1 MRSSPR
7 PRRRRRRYDGLPNGY
22 TRDLN
27 PKVPERPPPLPQVIA
42 ELWQLVVAYFKQ
54 ETLVP
59 LQQLV
64 RVVALGLA
72 GALLLGFGVVCVT
85 VGGLRLLQE
94 ETGSTFDGNWS
105 WAPYG
110 IMTVVLIV
118 FGVLTWKLG
127 TRKKRQEPYSV

>member
-1 MRSSPR
+1 M
-7 PRRRRRRYDGLPNGY
+7 
-22 TRDLN
+22 
-27 PKVPERPPPLPQVIA
+27 PERPPPLPQVIA
-42 ELWQLVVAYFKQ
+42 ELWELVVAYFKQ

-94 ETGSTFDGNWS
+94 ETGATFTGNWS
-105 WAPYG
+105 WAPYA
-110 IMTVVLIV
+110 IMTVVLLI
-118 FGVLTWKLG
+118 GGALTWKLG
-127 TRKKRQEPYSV
+127 TRKKRQETCPA

>member
-1 MRSSPR
+1 LPT
-7 PRRRRRRYDGLPNGY
+7 PRRRG
-22 TRDLN
+22 LN

-42 ELWQLVVAYFKQ
+42 ELWELVVAYFKQ
-54 ETLVP
+54 ETLAP

-94 ETGSTFDGNWS
+94 ETGSTFTGNWS
-105 WAPYG
+105 WAPYA
-110 IMTVVLIV
+110 IMTVVLIL
-118 FGVLTWKLG
+118 GGALTWKIG
-127 TRKKRQEPYSV
+127 TRKRPRREIHPV

>member
-1 MRSSPR
+1 MPT
-7 PRRRRRRYDGLPNGY
+7 PRRRG
-22 TRDLN
+22 LN

-42 ELWQLVVAYFKQ
+42 ELWELVVAYFKQ
-54 ETLVP
+54 ETLAP

-94 ETGSTFDGNWS
+94 ETGSTFTGNWS
-105 WAPYG
+105 WAPYA
-110 IMTVVLIV
+110 IMTVVQCMRLRRSHSLV
-118 FGVLTWKLG
+118 SRRARFL
-127 TRKKRQEPYSV
+127 Y

>member
-1 MRSSPR
+1 
-7 PRRRRRRYDGLPNGY
+7 
-22 TRDLN
+22 LN
-27 PKVPERPPPLPQVIA
+27 PNVPERPPPLPQVIA
-42 ELWQLVVAYFKQ
+42 ELWELVVAYFKQ

-94 ETGSTFDGNWS
+94 ETGSTFTGNWS
-105 WAPYG
+105 WAPYA
-110 IMTVVLIV
+110 IMTVVLAL
-118 FGVLTWKLG
+118 GGALTWKLG
-127 TRKKRQEPYSV
+127 TRKKRREASPA